1 MPGGILKEN
10 NQISV
15 LRRAGILFFVFAGMV
30 LMSSCSEELIVV
42 DGNPP
47 YSTFNVSDIKIENYV
62 NRLYIDIIGREPLD
76 HELVVEV
83 ERLKTGGLKRETR
96 DSIIYTLMTDTTYR
110 ENEFS
115 YKAAYVQ
122 NLYNLAKVRCLEGA
136 ADSEIQLRINILKNG
151 ALVDSLE
158 GNWDAFYQKQNEIR
172 RNEDA
177 LKSRQALY
185 DGLIAYHQVYS
196 FMIDNG
202 VYDII
207 NMNSFNFI
215 RASFDQLIWRLP
227 TQQEFEHG
235 FNMVEYNQTAELF
248 GTLGSNK
255 NDYIRIL
262 TSSNEMLEGMLIW
275 CYQVFL
281 SRPPTAGEV
290 VTLLPTYINDK
301 DINWVIAQILV
312 TDEYANFR

>member
-1 MPGGILKEN
+1 MIL
-10 NQISV
+10 V
-15 LRRAGILFFVFAGMV
+15 
-30 LMSSCSEELIVV
+30 SSCSEELVV
-42 DGNPP
+42 IDGNPP
-47 YSTFNVSDIKIENYV
+47 YSTFNISDIKIENYV

-76 HELVVEV
+76 EELVIEV
-83 ERLKTGGLKRETR
+83 ERLKAGGLKRETR

-136 ADSEIQLRINILKNG
+136 ADGDIELRIGILKFG
-151 ALVDSLE
+151 ALQDSLE
-158 GNWDAFYQKQNEIR
+158 GNWDGYYRKQNEIR
-172 RNEDA
+172 RNEAA
-177 LKSRQALY
+177 LASRQAFY
-185 DGLIAYHQVYS
+185 DGLIAYHQMYS

-215 RASFDQLIWRLP
+215 RASFDQLLWRLP
-227 TQQEFEHG
+227 TEQEFG
-235 FNMVEYNQTAELF
+235 NSFSIIEYNQTAELF

-262 TSSNEMLEGMLIW
+262 TESNEMLEGMVIW
-275 CYQVFL
+275 SYQILL
-281 SRPPTAGEV
+281 SRPPTAGEI
-290 VTLLPTYINDK
+290 VTLLPVYIHSK
-301 DINWVIAQILV
+301 DINWVISQILV